1 MNLFLLRL
9 WKALPFSKDIRIA
22 LMRILQDQFL
32 VGVTGII
39 FNEYDEVLLFKH
51 TYRSIPWS
59 LPGGYIKGKEHPR
72 EGLERE
78 IEEESGLIIALEDRL
93 KIRTDR
99 ETARLDISY
108 MGSFLGGVFKASDEV
123 SEYGFFSFG
132 KLPLIPKNQP
142 LAIQQALEKRKS
154 NQPFI
159 LTTLNPMVQRRNILH
174 KLHSFFS
181 S

>member
-1 MNLFLLRL
+1 MNFFLLRL

-32 VGVTGII
+32 VGVTGVI

-51 TYRSIPWS
+51 TYRSVPWS

-78 IEEESGLIIALEDRL
+78 IEEESGLIVSLEDRL

-108 MGSFLGGVFKASDEV
+108 MGSFLGGVFRVSDEV
-123 SEYGFFSFG
+123 SEYGFFRFSQ
-132 KLPLIPKNQP
+132 LPLIPKSQP
-142 LAIQQALEKRKS
+142 LLIQQALETKKS
-154 NQPFI
+154 HLPVVV
-159 LTTLNPMVQRRNILH
+159 TTLNQQEGERNMFQKMQHFL
-174 KLHSFFS
+174 S